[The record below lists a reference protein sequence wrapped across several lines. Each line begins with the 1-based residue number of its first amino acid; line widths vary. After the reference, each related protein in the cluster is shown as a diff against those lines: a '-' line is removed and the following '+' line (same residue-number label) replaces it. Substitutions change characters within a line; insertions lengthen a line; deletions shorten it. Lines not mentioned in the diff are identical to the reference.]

1 MRQKKI
7 IFVFSLFL
15 FLCSPREGQAAD
27 TKDILRPSSMQAVK
41 TSNEKSLD
49 DRTAEG
55 IKPEENIIDTKA
67 ILEKLDNL
75 SIQNARIMEMLQQV
89 ERKVRNIENKVGR
102 Q

>member
-1 MRQKKI
+1 
-7 IFVFSLFL
+7 
-15 FLCSPREGQAAD
+15 
-27 TKDILRPSSMQAVK
+27 MQAVK